1 MAKFPTANYIDCPSP
16 LDCISYLKQNKCQ
29 LYADDELMLKYRALN
44 DPTLEVTGE
53 QFNTQYIVWPIRYD
67 LDIEKSRLLKKWMYA
82 SVANATL
89 DLLDYKYFSVKLCP
103 LGQAGENCDKNCD
116 PKHGTSD
123 RVGKCVCK
131 SSKWMGDDCS
141 TEVVEELNLYPNW
154 EIAMCYVFFGINALA
169 CLVCGGWIYANRD
182 SKQVKAWQPFFL
194 NLVLVGCLISSSS
207 IITLVQQNDSDEP
220 VYACAVFPWLY
231 TVGFSITFGTLYAKI
246 LRVYKLFQA
255 AADTRRITVT
265 QTETL
270 KWVGFITLVD
280 IIIVA
285 VWTGVDPL
293 AWTRVIVSTDIFGEP
308 LESVGYCT
316 STSWKIF
323 VSLITCW
330 HLLLLLRACFLCYQ
344 TRHIST
350 KFAESRYLAVA
361 MVSHLQIFAIS
372 IPILVIVGDDPT
384 ASLFIRSAVI
394 FINDFAIML
403 IIFGTLMYSVH
414 FKGGDDVTVGSA
426 IRIYTQSRASTAERR
441 SLGGRRSTFGS
452 AVSSAE
458 SGPQSQIGHRKSIGS
473 VDSQEDEIRRSIR
486 AVQLEEE
493 ENNNDKVNK
502 VSFTD
507 STMKLQALKLNQFS
521 LKGKLL
527 GLGCNNCL
535 YVCQKIA

>member
-1 MAKFPTANYIDCPSP
+1 
-16 LDCISYLKQNKCQ
+16 
-29 LYADDELMLKYRALN
+29 
-44 DPTLEVTGE
+44 
-53 QFNTQYIVWPIRYD
+53 
-67 LDIEKSRLLKKWMYA
+67 
-82 SVANATL
+82 
-89 DLLDYKYFSVKLCP
+89 
-103 LGQAGENCDKNCD
+103 
-116 PKHGTSD
+116 
-123 RVGKCVCK
+123 
-131 SSKWMGDDCS
+131 
-141 TEVVEELNLYPNW
+141 
-154 EIAMCYVFFGINALA
+154 MCYVFFGINALA
-169 CLVCGGWIYANRD
+169 CLVCAGWIYANSA

-220 VYACAVFPWLY
+220 VPACAVFPWLY

-316 STSWKIF
+316 SSQWKIF

-394 FINDFAIML
+394 WINDLAIML

-414 FKGGDDVTVGSA
+414 FKGGNDVSVGSA
-426 IRIYTQSRASTAERR
+426 IRIYSQSRASIGQRR
-441 SLGGRRSTFGS
+441 SLGGRRSTMS
-452 AVSSAE
+452 AVSSVE
-458 SGPQSQIGHRKSIGS
+458 SGAQSQLQHRKSIGS
-473 VDSQEDEIRRSIR
+473 VNSHEEEVRRSIR
-486 AVQLEEE
+486 AVQLMEE
-493 ENNNDKVNK
+493 ENNNDKGSNNK

-507 STMKLQALKLNQFS
+507 STMKLQALKLNNGVEDSDDDHSQPGTSPTMSRNS
-521 LKGKLL
+521 LCTGVFISDDDVALDQ
-527 GLGCNNCL
+527 N
-535 YVCQKIA
+535 QSE

>member
-1 MAKFPTANYIDCPSP
+1 
-16 LDCISYLKQNKCQ
+16 
-29 LYADDELMLKYRALN
+29 
-44 DPTLEVTGE
+44 
-53 QFNTQYIVWPIRYD
+53 
-67 LDIEKSRLLKKWMYA
+67 
-82 SVANATL
+82 
-89 DLLDYKYFSVKLCP
+89 
-103 LGQAGENCDKNCD
+103 
-116 PKHGTSD
+116 
-123 RVGKCVCK
+123 
-131 SSKWMGDDCS
+131 
-141 TEVVEELNLYPNW
+141 
-154 EIAMCYVFFGINALA
+154 
-169 CLVCGGWIYANRD
+169 
-182 SKQVKAWQPFFL
+182 
-194 NLVLVGCLISSSS
+194 VLVGCLISSSS
-207 IITLVQQNDSDEP
+207 IITLVQQNDGDDP

-293 AWTRVIVSTDIFGEP
+293 TWTRVIVSTDIFGEP

-316 STSWKIF
+316 SSTWKIF

-403 IIFGTLMYSVH
+403 TIFGTLMYSVH

-458 SGPQSQIGHRKSIGS
+458 SGPQSQLGHRKSIGS
-473 VDSQEDEIRRSIR
+473 VDSQEDEVRRSIR
-486 AVQLEEE
+486 AVQLEE

-507 STMKLQALKLNQFS
+507 STMKLQALRLNNEVEDSDDDDSQQPDTSPTMSRNS
-521 LKGKLL
+521 LCTGVFISDDDVALDQ
-527 GLGCNNCL
+527 N
-535 YVCQKIA
+535 QSE